1 MQFLLPKPKN
11 CGWGWGTVEAQGG
24 WKIALGLIDLGEF
37 TIFEV
42 GGDQSSEGFLHFYI
56 TENIL
61 HLANDRCCPEW

>member
-1 MQFLLPKPKN
+1 M
-11 CGWGWGTVEAQGG
+11 EAQGG

-42 GGDQSSEGFLHFYI
+42 GWDQSSEGFLHFYI